1 MVLNT
6 HILTKFGLKRSL
18 WHNSFRRNPQEFLKI
33 VHSQTKG
40 ENMYTLSELKE
51 EYYSIC
57 NSLEFGVKGI
67 VAFDSG
73 VAGPCVG
80 VTMMTHGSEP
90 SGLAALRHFRASDM
104 IRKLQKGKVIFVLN
118 NVAAAEKYFAA
129 LDIVGQTEG
138 ARVRLSARF
147 LDVNMNRLPADM
159 PERVNDSRY
168 EIIRSRELLPV
179 WKRCNIAITL
189 VKSLLQNLGM
199 IQGEGLP
206 ELELRKEYNISGSVF
221 FPNASYRLVKKF
233 TPFEFVEAGSIIA
246 EGDGEP
252 IRVAT
257 VCHIILPRPGIEA
270 TGPLNDEVMFL
281 SSPVKTVES

>member
-1 MVLNT
+1 
-6 HILTKFGLKRSL
+6 
-18 WHNSFRRNPQEFLKI
+18 
-33 VHSQTKG
+33 
-40 ENMYTLSELKE
+40 MYTLSELKE

-80 VTMMTHGSEP
+80 VTMMTHGNEP

-159 PERVNDSRY
+159 PERVCV
-168 EIIRSRELLPV
+168 I
-179 WKRCNIAITL
+179 
-189 VKSLLQNLGM
+189 M
-199 IQGEGLP
+199 
-206 ELELRKEYNISGSVF
+206 
-221 FPNASYRLVKKF
+221 
-233 TPFEFVEAGSIIA
+233 
-246 EGDGEP
+246 
-252 IRVAT
+252 
-257 VCHIILPRPGIEA
+257 
-270 TGPLNDEVMFL
+270 
-281 SSPVKTVES
+281 